1 MNEWMKSLN
10 EFWVYICLKKELI
23 QRFFAQKEKFR
34 KKIKYRKKFNDLM
47 LNDLTTFLMSL
58 EFKYA

>member
-1 MNEWMKSLN
+1 MP
-10 EFWVYICLKKELI
+10 KERINIKILCSERKI
-23 QRFFAQKEKFR
+23 R